1 MKIVRTDKYDLVVCG
16 GGMAGF
22 SAAVSAARCGMSVA
36 LIERSGALGGTA
48 TIAGINQLLGGRK
61 LDKKSSHVRVV
72 GGLFDELTDRLI
84 SSGNAIEPNTISL
97 SFNPFGWYPRMAS
110 GISCNE
116 TALKLELDAM
126 CEEAGVRIYF
136 NTVVA
141 EVDTACRLNAVTVL
155 NKDGFVRIEAPL
167 FADCTGDADVV
178 AMCDLPFFKGR
189 GSDGLMTPCSMEMHV
204 EGVDAKEFVSY
215 QNEYN
220 SPKLTEIIEDL
231 RAKGKWSFS
240 TNIFVAV
247 RLVEEDVFL
256 INTIRQLGVD
266 GTSEEAVS
274 RALREGRRECMELFK
289 IMKEYF
295 PGFRNVRIRKIADSL
310 GVRETRR
317 IDARYN
323 VTISDALEGRRY
335 CDTIAAT
342 TYNFDLPDPVKVGY
356 DPMMGDVSKPHS
368 ERKHVVI
375 RLPYRSLLPKNIDNL
390 IVAGRCIGVE
400 REVLGP
406 ARIIGPCMMTGQAAG
421 IAATMAHENFASV
434 DTDKLRKKLF
444 ACGVIDPDSLPFD

>member
-22 SAAVSAARCGMSVA
+22 SAAVSAARGGMSVA

-48 TIAGINQLLGGRK
+48 TVAGINQLLGGRK
-61 LDKKSSHVRVV
+61 LDENNSHIRVV

-84 SSGNAIEPNTISL
+84 KSGDAIEPNTVSP

-116 TALKLELDAM
+116 TALKLELDTM
-126 CEEAGVRIYF
+126 CEEAGVRVYF

-141 EVDTACRLNAVTVL
+141 EVDITCRLNAVTVL

-189 GSDGLMTPCSMEMHV
+189 ESDGLMTPCSMEMHV
-204 EGVDAKEFVSY
+204 EGVDAKAFVSY
-215 QNEYN
+215 QNEHS
-220 SPKLTEIIEDL
+220 SPKLTEIIEEL
-231 RAKGKWSFS
+231 RAKGKWDFS

-274 RALREGRRECMELFK
+274 RALREGRRECAELFK
-289 IMKEYF
+289 IMKEHF
-295 PGFRNVRIRKIADSL
+295 PGFRNARIRKIADGL

-323 VTISDALEGRRY
+323 VTIADALEGRRY
-335 CDTIAAT
+335 RDTIAAT
-342 TYNFDLPDPVKVGY
+342 TYNFDLPDPVRVGY
-356 DPMMGDVSKPHS
+356 DPMMGDVSKPHA
-368 ERKHVVI
+368 ERKHIVI

-421 IAATMAHENFASV
+421 VAATMAHGSFASV
-434 DTDKLRKKLF
+434 DTDNLREKLF
-444 ACGVIDPDSLPFD
+444 ACGIIDPDSLPFD